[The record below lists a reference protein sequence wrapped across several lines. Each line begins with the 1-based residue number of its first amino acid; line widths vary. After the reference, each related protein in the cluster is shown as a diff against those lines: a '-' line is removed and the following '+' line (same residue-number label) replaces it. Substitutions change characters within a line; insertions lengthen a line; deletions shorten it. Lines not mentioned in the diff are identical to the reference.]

1 MPIQCE
7 ASGCQKLNWFLNQNY
22 TPNIKKIFYFLCSIR
37 YTFNMIFFSYS
48 GFKRSMQSCK
58 INFYIC
64 SDNLRERIK
73 YKFSML
79 VVLAFSYYPDVFCF
93 VIYSANALFTAY
105 FLTVSISLHSVEEK
119 IAALKFRDSQN
130 LSSKAL
136 IVLFQ
141 KISIPLPR
149 KVF

>member
-1 MPIQCE
+1 
-7 ASGCQKLNWFLNQNY
+7 
-22 TPNIKKIFYFLCSIR
+22 
-37 YTFNMIFFSYS
+37 
-48 GFKRSMQSCK
+48 MQTCK

-119 IAALKFRDSQN
+119 IAALKFPDSQN

>member
-1 MPIQCE
+1 
-7 ASGCQKLNWFLNQNY
+7 
-22 TPNIKKIFYFLCSIR
+22 
-37 YTFNMIFFSYS
+37 
-48 GFKRSMQSCK
+48 
-58 INFYIC
+58 
-64 SDNLRERIK
+64 
-73 YKFSML
+73 ML